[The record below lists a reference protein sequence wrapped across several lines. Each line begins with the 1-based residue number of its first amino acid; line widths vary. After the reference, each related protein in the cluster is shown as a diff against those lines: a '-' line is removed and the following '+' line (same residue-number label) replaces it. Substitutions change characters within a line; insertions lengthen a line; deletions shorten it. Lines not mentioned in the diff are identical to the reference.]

1 VLQEEGSVHN
11 DSFVGLL
18 KYLKIQ
24 HNSWIM
30 SSVHKEQIS
39 LFPILLINFIG
50 TLGFSIVLPFL
61 VFLVT
66 DFGGNAIVYGM
77 LAATYPALQ
86 LIGAPILGRWS
97 DIYGRKKILLLSHG
111 GTLAGWV
118 IFLIALILP
127 IQNLFSIN
135 STIIGTITI
144 TLPVVILFFAR
155 AIDGLTGGNV
165 SVADAYVSDVSSE
178 ENRSKNFGKI
188 AISSNLGFIVGPA
201 LAGILGA
208 TIYGEKLPVLAALF
222 LSLATLA
229 VINFTLKESKSS
241 SVIIIPEKERQ
252 NVGKVFAFECKECY
266 KTSSSPQRLKFL
278 DVFHLKH
285 ISFLLLLY
293 FFIFLGFNIFYTSFP
308 IHAVSGLGWT
318 VIEMGIFFA
327 ILSGIMVLVQGPIL
341 HKALK
346 KFSEEK
352 LVVIGSLILGTNF
365 VLFVS
370 NDIALIYGAAIL
382 FAVGNGLMW
391 PSVVSILSKR
401 AGTIHQ
407 GAVQGIASS
416 FASLASIIGLIA
428 GGLLYNLLGNTTF
441 LISAGVIFTV
451 FILSFRLLRI
461 RKGDW

>member
-1 VLQEEGSVHN
+1 
-11 DSFVGLL
+11 
-18 KYLKIQ
+18 
-24 HNSWIM
+24 M
-30 SSVHKEQIS
+30 ASVHKEQIS

-66 DFGGNAIVYGM
+66 DFGGNAIVYGI

-135 STIIGTITI
+135 STIIGMITI
-144 TLPVVILFFAR
+144 TLPIVVLFFAR

-178 ENRSKNFGKI
+178 ENRSKNFGKM
-188 AISSNLGFIVGPA
+188 AISSNIGFIVGPA
-201 LAGILGA
+201 IAGILGA

-222 LSLATLA
+222 LSLAILV

-241 SVIIIPEKERQ
+241 SVIVNPEKEIQ

-266 KTSSSPQRLKFL
+266 KTSNPQRLKFL

-318 VIEMGIFFA
+318 VTEMGIFFA

-341 HKALK
+341 RKALK
-346 KFSEEK
+346 IFSEEK

-370 NDIALIYGAAIL
+370 NYIALIYGAAIL

-401 AGTIHQ
+401 AGTTHQ

-416 FASLASIIGLIA
+416 FASLASIIGLTA
-428 GGLLYNLLGNTTF
+428 GGLLYNLFGKTTF

-461 RKGDW
+461 RKGD